1 MRIAGPQTGIHTEG
15 TGFPTGLH
23 PQARR
28 VLAFTNAATAPL
40 PGTQPASEKNN
51 FERAEEA
58 RRAHVAASAVLVGP
72 LTAVASS
79 RNLSVSRRDG
89 TGVPVRISVPSNPSP
104 GVLVYLHGGGWVIG
118 TLETFDGICRSLA
131 NRTGMT
137 VVAVD
142 YRLAPEHPHPAAID
156 DTDLVLKW
164 IANGGGGDVAKAG
177 PLVLAGDSA
186 GGNLTASI
194 CLRARDNESSRIDAQ
209 VLIYPITDATMSTP
223 SMKQFGK
230 GLYLTAEAMQW
241 YWDCYLGK
249 QATTK
254 HEASVLHRNL
264 EGLPPTLVL
273 TAEFDPLRDEGEAF
287 ASRMIE
293 AGNTV
298 RLKRFNGMIHGFF
311 RFSGLMDAAEEATD
325 LIGEFL
331 DSLELTRRSPES
343 PTGNES
349 SDDRTGKGEKHD
361 VQ

>member
-1 MRIAGPQTGIHTEG
+1 MRIAGPQTGIQTEG
-15 TGFPTGLH
+15 AGFPTDLH

-28 VLAFTNAATAPL
+28 VLEFTNAATASL
-40 PGTQPASEKNN
+40 PGAQPASETNN
-51 FERAEEA
+51 VERAKEA

-79 RNLSVSRRDG
+79 RNLRVSRRDG
-89 TGVPVRISVPSNPSP
+89 TGVPVRISVPRNPSP

-118 TLETFDGICRSLA
+118 TLETFDGVCRSLA

-142 YRLAPEHPHPAAID
+142 YRLAPEHPHPAAIED
-156 DTDLVLKW
+156 IELVLQW
-164 IANGGGGDVAKAG
+164 LANGEAVDVAKAG

-186 GGNLTASI
+186 GGNLTATT
-194 CLRARDNESSRIDAQ
+194 CLRARDTGSPRIDAQ
-209 VLIYPITDATMSTP
+209 VLVYPITDATMSTP

-241 YWDCYLGK
+241 YWDCYIGK
-249 QATTK
+249 QVTTE
-254 HEASVLHRNL
+254 HEASVLHRSL
-264 EGLPPTLVL
+264 DGLPPTLVL

-293 AGNTV
+293 AGTTV

-325 LIGEFL
+325 LIGDFL
-331 DSLELTRRSPES
+331 DALEF
-343 PTGNES
+343 TG
-349 SDDRTGKGEKHD
+349 
-361 VQ
+361 